1 MPRLDIRRTFDD
13 DNFSAKQDIDNILD
27 DMETFLNVTKL
38 DDDNIQDASLTGST
52 KLTADTISAGKLA
65 SSSVTTAKIIDD
77 SVTDDKLA
85 SDCAGNGLT
94 QDTNGALAVNVDDS
108 TLEISSDTVQVKDN
122 GVTTAKLGDDQVTN
136 AKFDTGIYF
145 DKITRNLETDL
156 SQSTLAATSVSVT
169 TSGSPVLI
177 LAYGAYRSSG
187 VTSAVSL
194 QLKRD
199 STVLFTYQGA
209 DAQLR
214 AWIDNVGAGTYTYTL
229 AKSSGTFTAESD
241 SNLIVMEL

>member
-27 DMETFLNVTKL
+27 DMETFLNVTQL
-38 DDDNIQDASLTGST
+38 DDDNIQDASITGSD

-65 SSSVTTAKIIDD
+65 SSAVTTAKIVDD

-85 SDCAGNGLT
+85 ADCAGNGLT
-94 QDTNGALAVNVDDS
+94 QDANGAIAVNVDDS
-108 TLEISSDTVQVKDN
+108 TLEVSSDTVQVKDN
-122 GVTTAKLGDDQVTN
+122 GVTTAKINDNAVTN

-145 DKITRNLETDL
+145 DKITRNLQTDL
-156 SQSTLAATSVSVT
+156 SQSTLAGTSVSIT

-177 LAYGAYRSSG
+177 IAYGAYRSSG

-194 QLKRD
+194 EMKRD

-209 DAQLR
+209 DAQMR
-214 AWIDNVGAGTYTYTL
+214 AWIDDVAAGTYTYTL
-229 AKSSGTFTAESD
+229 SKLSGTFAAESD
-241 SNLIVMEL
+241 CNIIVMEL